1 MFRCNMVF
9 LYPSCWRKQLNGV
22 LDPTKWQNRRI
33 LRWSRTIFSE
43 TGKWEQNYTSET
55 RKKVENWWC
64 SRIKE
69 SFSKITETDKS
80 KPKYYILSMFPYPSG
95 KLHMGHVRVYTIS
108 DTVAWF
114 QKMRGFQIHVE
125 QNSFRLGLPVDIAT
139 NPVAENGKLRS
150 CTGLQLFVDSKRS

>member
-1 MFRCNMVF
+1 MFRCNTVF
-9 LYPSCWRKQLNGV
+9 LYPSCWRRQLNGV

-69 SFSKITETDKS
+69 SFSKITETDVS
-80 KPKYYILSMFPYPSG
+80 
-95 KLHMGHVRVYTIS
+95 VATTIKNTCLK
-108 DTVAWF
+108 DIVF
-114 QKMRGFQIHVE
+114 
-125 QNSFRLGLPVDIAT
+125 LLPITYEASLV
-139 NPVAENGKLRS
+139 
-150 CTGLQLFVDSKRS
+150 